1 MSRRGFLGGLAAVL
15 GGGAL
20 GGGEVGAAGVGR
32 AEYPSGLGAG
42 QVTAAGTVWLE
53 EAQKSPQALL
63 FRKAMRQAYDQRHR
77 LERRLSL
84 TGGVPP
90 GILACKSWRPW
101 FAAVAVERW
110 RDEHMPDMSLVERAI
125 RISAGLGVDDDR

>member
-1 MSRRGFLGGLAAVL
+1 MSRRGFLGGLAAAL

-20 GGGEVGAAGVGR
+20 GQGR
-32 AEYPSGLGAG
+32 APDSDGYVVRVANPRPFGIGMGSVAG
-42 QVTAAGTVWLE
+42 CAETSLQE
-53 EAQKSPQALL
+53 SPQVLA
-63 FRKAMRQAYDQRHR
+63 FRKAIGRAYDQRRR
-77 LERRLSL
+77 LEQRLSL

-101 FAAVAVERW
+101 FAAAAVERW

-125 RISAGLGVDDDR
+125 RISVGWGDDE